1 MRFEDKEF
9 TLLSEFFT
17 FSIITLKFIGV
28 CNVTSK
34 PRRILFNYL
43 QSSMSW
49 SVFQT

>member
-9 TLLSEFFT
+9 RLLSEFFT
-17 FSIITLKFIGV
+17 FSIITLKFIDV
-28 CNVTSK
+28 RNVTSK
-34 PRRILFNYL
+34 PRPILFNYL